1 MGGGS
6 MGWATR
12 ENVSGQAGPAGPAAE
27 RRASVPDGKSQP
39 TLGDSHHVRAA
50 VAAERAR
57 IAREL
62 DDTVSKS
69 LLGISMVAASLAT
82 APQMADRQALEQ
94 QLRELTRLARRA
106 VADTRCAIHDLRE
119 EALRDEVRSVATAW
133 SILTGIHVGLE
144 LLPGGEV
151 FADVRCE
158 IVAILRE
165 ALRNVEKHARAS
177 QVRVVLRR
185 ARGLVVLSV
194 ADDGTGY
201 RPAADVAELRAA
213 GCSGLAGIS
222 ERARRLGG
230 RLIVESR
237 PGGGTRLRAE
247 IPAPAP
253 ARQVSRVASGTSQV
267 RAIVADG
274 NPVFRLGLRTAL
286 EHAAGIEIVAEAAN
300 GEDAVALVHR
310 HHPDVLLLDIR
321 MPLPDGPAT
330 IPHLSRRT
338 RVVMLTSVDD
348 ADLVMGTGASGCVM
362 REELEQGE
370 LIQVVMDAAR
380 PRPISPG
387 SVPDGVARSLLAG
400 PGRAASGPIV
410 LRPREREIMGL
421 IADGLSN
428 RQIAAR
434 LVITEKTV
442 KNHICSIYQR
452 FGVVERSQAVRRW
465 RELLSD
471 SDSPPGPSR

>member
-1 MGGGS
+1 MR
-6 MGWATR
+6 WATR
-12 ENVSGQAGPAGPAAE
+12 ENVSGQVRPADPAAQW
-27 RRASVPDGKSQP
+27 RAGVPEGKSP
-39 TLGDSHHVRAA
+39 PALGDSHHVRAA

-57 IAREL
+57 IAREM

-82 APQMADRQALEQ
+82 APQAADRQTLEQ
-94 QLRELTRLARRA
+94 QLRELARLARRT
-106 VADTRCAIHDLRE
+106 VADAQCVIHDLQE
-119 EALRDEVRSVATAW
+119 EALREQVRSVATAW
-133 SILTGIHVGLE
+133 GILTGIRVNLE
-144 LLPGGEV
+144 LAPGGEV
-151 FADVRCE
+151 SAEVRCE

-165 ALRNVEKHARAS
+165 ALRNVEQHAQAS
-177 QVRVVLRR
+177 QVRVVLCR

-194 ADDGTGY
+194 ADDGTGH
-201 RPAADVAELRAA
+201 RPPADVADLRAD

-237 PGGGTRLRAE
+237 PGGGTRLQAE
-247 IPAPAP
+247 IPAPARP
-253 ARQVSRVASGTSQV
+253 GPRAASVTSQV
-267 RAIVADG
+267 RAIVADS

-286 EHAAGIEIVAEAAN
+286 EHAAGIEIAAEAGN
-300 GEDAVALVHR
+300 GEDAVALVRR

-330 IPHLSRRT
+330 ISHLSRLT
-338 RVVMLTSVDD
+338 QVVMLTSLDD
-348 ADLVMGTGASGCVM
+348 ADLVIGTAVAGASGCVM
-362 REELEQGE
+362 REELEHGE
-370 LIQVVMDAAR
+370 LIQVVKDVAR
-380 PRPISPG
+380 PRPIS
-387 SVPDGVARSLLAG
+387 AG
-400 PGRAASGPIV
+400 PAPPDAAGSFLADPGWAVPSSIA

-452 FGVVERSQAVRRW
+452 FGVGERSQAVSRW
-465 RELLSD
+465 RELLSM
-471 SDSPPGPSR
+471 SDSPPGTSR